1 MTLAESA
8 FHPLADEALNEIA
21 LALETKLDDRIDVEL
36 QEGVL
41 TVDMED
47 GGRYLI
53 NKHAPNRQIWLSSPK
68 SGAWHFACTG
78 PGASWVSTRDA
89 GTTLGAL
96 LRQEIGAATGVY
108 VDLSL

>member
-1 MTLAESA
+1 MTISESA
-8 FHPLADEALNEIA
+8 FHPLADEALDEIA
-21 LALETKLDDRIDVEL
+21 LAIETHLDDRIEVEL

-41 TVDMED
+41 TIDMED

-68 SGAWHFACTG
+68 SGAWHFACAG
-78 PGASWVSTRDA
+78 PGGSWVSTRDA
-89 GTTLGAL
+89 GTTLGGL

-108 VDLSL
+108 LDLSL